1 VELETMDNRL
11 DRAWW
16 KLRIDLGVGPIL
28 AGQDKFF
35 NLLTNWQMYLN
46 PLASKLLHI
55 RPATFM
61 HVVGVVEIMV
71 GIAPL
76 TRYTRYAAYVVMVWL
91 WCIALNLLS
100 QGAFLDIAVRDIEIS
115 LAAFTLAA
123 LSEVRAIVAGR
134 VTLESNSG
142 IAHRSAA

>member
-1 VELETMDNRL
+1 VEVETMDNKL

-16 KLRIDLGVGPIL
+16 MLRIGLGVGPIL
-28 AGQDKFF
+28 AGLDKFF

-46 PLASKLLHI
+46 PLAPKLLHI
-55 RPATFM
+55 QPATFM
-61 HVVGVVEIMV
+61 HVVGVVEIVV
-71 GIAPL
+71 GVAVL

-91 WCIALNLLS
+91 WCIALNLIS
-100 QGAFLDIAVRDIEIS
+100 QGAFLDIAVRDLEIS
-115 LAAFTLAA
+115 VAAFTLAA